1 MMDDPR
7 SSAGSFRFV
16 ACHALYSILNGVRH
30 TRLARHEQ
38 RTRLVVDERSV
49 CRRVPLR
56 ADSTAVAAVTIP
68 QLYCGNPPPSKHT
81 VASHSVHSTD
91 AAATHTRSQLSAAPS
106 ASSSRCVC
114 GRAATSARCSTA
126 TRARLAWRRLSARFA
141 IDVPS
146 VVRRAQSTAATLRSH
161 AKQNGWAHESAASTT
176 AATTATPHAVRA
188 TPLAVASELRCCTI
202 RLPLFGADTKRSANE
217 CAPLSRVGRRRAAR
231 FAGTPQS
238 CNVCSAIGT
247 RRCKP
252 QQSARE

>member
-1 MMDDPR
+1 M
-7 SSAGSFRFV
+7 
-16 ACHALYSILNGVRH
+16 
-30 TRLARHEQ
+30 
-38 RTRLVVDERSV
+38 RT
-49 CRRVPLR
+49 
-56 ADSTAVAAVTIP
+56 AP
-68 QLYCGNPPPSKHT
+68 QLPQLLYHSCTGATRPHQSTLWRRTVCTQQMPLPRTPARSALQHRPPQ
-81 VASHSVHSTD
+81 
-91 AAATHTRSQLSAAPS
+91 AA
-106 ASSSRCVC
+106 VC

-126 TRARLAWRRLSARFA
+126 TRARLACRRLSARFA

-247 RRCKP
+247 RGCKP